1 VYVDTGA
8 HSDRPFNI
16 GGDCDAYRWGGFLR
30 GGEKSG
36 VNWWM
41 DEWLFENGSLMG
53 WRVGDRLRMNM
64 EVIALNAI

>member
-1 VYVDTGA
+1 M
-8 HSDRPFNI
+8 
-16 GGDCDAYRWGGFLR
+16 
-30 GGEKSG
+30 EKSG